1 MIPTITMT
9 RKHRW
14 PTRPA
19 MKSRTST
26 STASLFFWHRWAA
39 FVGVFFIFCFGMG
52 KVINTAIMKSDGP
65 PNKWNQIGSQPR
77 GKREDLTSNAVMEQ
91 QQLNEMVQRFP
102 TPRLQTDDGNEE
114 IAEMHAR
121 EDLLLDYY
129 SWVDRSSG
137 KVRIPISR
145 AMQLIAQHGLP
156 VAADEQTET
165 LLAGDKAPVVTVP
178 LTDGFA
184 RTGFEQQY
192 RETIEQQRLRGE
204 RQGDQAALTG
214 GAAKSE
220 ALFWLGWKGDISST
234 A

>member
-1 MIPTITMT
+1 MIPDYEDDP
-9 RKHRW
+9 K
-14 PTRPA
+14 
-19 MKSRTST
+19 
-26 STASLFFWHRWAA
+26 ASLADSPGYEVTDVNVNGIVVFLASLAA

-52 KVINTAIMKSDGP
+52 KVINTAIIKSDGP

-91 QQLNEMVQRFP
+91 QQLNQMVQRFP

-165 LLAGDKAPVVTVP
+165 LMAGDKAPVVPVP

-192 RETIEQQRLRGE
+192 RETIEQQQLRE
-204 RQGDQAALTG
+204 NRQGDQAALTV
-214 GAAKSE
+214 GAAAK
-220 ALFWLGWKGDISST
+220 
-234 A
+234 

>member
-1 MIPTITMT
+1 MPTHDPHYQDDPKAPLADSPGYEVTDVNVNGIVVFL
-9 RKHRW
+9 
-14 PTRPA
+14 
-19 MKSRTST
+19 
-26 STASLFFWHRWAA
+26 ASLGA

-52 KVINTAIMKSDGP
+52 KVINTAIIKSDGP

-91 QQLNEMVQRFP
+91 QQLNQMVQRFP

-165 LLAGDKAPVVTVP
+165 LLAGDKAPVVAVP

-192 RETIEQQRLRGE
+192 RETIEQQQLRGN
-204 RQGDQAALTG
+204 RQGDQAALSV
-214 GAAKSE
+214 GAAAK
-220 ALFWLGWKGDISST
+220 
-234 A
+234 

>member
-1 MIPTITMT
+1 MPTHDPHYQDDPKAPLADSPGYEVTDVNVNGIVVFL
-9 RKHRW
+9 
-14 PTRPA
+14 
-19 MKSRTST
+19 
-26 STASLFFWHRWAA
+26 ASLGA

-52 KVINTAIMKSDGP
+52 KVINTAIIKSDGP

-91 QQLNEMVQRFP
+91 QQLNQMVQRFP

-121 EDLLLDYY
+121 EDLLLDHY

-137 KVRIPISR
+137 KVRIPIAR

-156 VAADEQTET
+156 VADPEHTET

-184 RTGFEQQY
+184 RTGYEQQY
-192 RETIEQQRLRGE
+192 RETVEQQQLRGE
-204 RQGDQAALTG
+204 KPGEQAALTVG
-214 GAAKSE
+214 GAAK
-220 ALFWLGWKGDISST
+220 
-234 A
+234 